1 MTDSDPW
8 FLSAKLE
15 CEGAGLDVIGP
26 ESEEL
31 IIRNY
36 FNQVPS
42 PDLVNPNG
50 FTLKCVV
57 VTHLAGLLVPDQ
69 YAQASPTALA
79 EPIGQ
84 IETAKRLSQS

>member
-1 MTDSDPW
+1 MV
-8 FLSAKLE
+8 LSAKLE
-15 CEGAGLDVIGP
+15 REGADLDLTGP
-26 ESEEL
+26 EGEEL

-50 FTLKCVV
+50 FALKGVV
-57 VTHLAGLLVPDQ
+57 VTHLAGPLAPDQ
-69 YAQASPTALA
+69 YAKAPPTAKV

-84 IETAKRLSQS
+84 IETAKG